1 VPSYTVGYIDVYRNG
16 VRLVSTDFTA
26 TTGTTVVLVNACT
39 LGDSVVT
46 ESFLVSSVLNAIPA
60 TAGSVSS
67 SYLAG
72 GAARANWG
80 AGGVLQVV
88 QGTYSTATI
97 TTSTSYVDTGLTAT
111 ITPSSASNKVLVSAT
126 ISAFIYGGGLDS
138 GCKFQLVRGSTALL
152 TPVNNSLY
160 FYNPTSG
167 TETVVAFPLTY
178 LDSPATTSAT
188 IYKLQVAATDGGTV
202 NVNSSG
208 NIAVIT
214 LMEIAA

>member
-1 VPSYTVGYIDVYRNG
+1 MA
-16 VRLVSTDFTA
+16 LVLS
-26 TTGTTVVLVNACT
+26 
-39 LGDSVVT
+39 GDAGITFPV
-46 ESFLVSSVLNAIPA
+46 
-60 TAGSVSS
+60 TAGSASATQASS
-67 SYLAG
+67 G
-72 GAARANWG
+72 R
-80 AGGVLQVV
+80 VLQVV